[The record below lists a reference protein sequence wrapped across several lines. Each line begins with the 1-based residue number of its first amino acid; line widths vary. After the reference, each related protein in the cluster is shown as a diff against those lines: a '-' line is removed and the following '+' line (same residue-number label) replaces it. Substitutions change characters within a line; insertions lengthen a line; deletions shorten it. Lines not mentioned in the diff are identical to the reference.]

1 MVASPQVLY
10 DCGIITV
17 FDGRNEGATKDVSL
31 NGAGRRKI
39 SITMPPN
46 SSQKI
51 RCLKSIIILSTDN
64 DKIFEYLPRI
74 EIVNETKDT
83 KWTYSKHFIGIP
95 ETKNTLFWLTSWKFR
110 GDELEA
116 GDHISLTVLSDLRV
130 IESCIDIVYDYE
142 LYDKWNTLD
151 QLRSM
156 NKCSSF
162 LSGIFAYAFFKSQRT
177 LYRMQSLSK
186 VS

>member
-1 MVASPQVLY
+1 MLQVLY
-10 DCGIITV
+10 DSGIITA
-17 FDGRNEGATKDVSL
+17 FDAINDVSVKDVPFY
-31 NGAGRRKI
+31 GTGRRKI
-39 SITMPPN
+39 SVTVPPN

-51 RCLKSIIILSTDN
+51 TCLKSIISLSAN
-64 DKIFEYLPRI
+64 DDKTFEFLPRI

-95 ETKNTLFWLTSWKFR
+95 ETKNSLFWLTSWKFR

-116 GDHISLTVLSDLRV
+116 GDHISLTVLSDLCV
-130 IESCIDIVYDYE
+130 VESFIDIVYDYE
-142 LYDKWNTLD
+142 LDDKCSSLD
-151 QLRSM
+151 QMRSM

-162 LSGIFAYAFFKSQRT
+162 LSGAFAYLCFKSQRT
-177 LYRMQSLSK
+177 LYRVQRLSK

>member
-1 MVASPQVLY
+1 MLQVLY
-10 DCGIITV
+10 DCSLITA
-17 FDGRNEGATKDVSL
+17 FDAINDVSIKDVRFY
-31 NGAGRRKI
+31 GADRRKI
-39 SITMPPN
+39 SITVPPN

-51 RCLKSIIILSTDN
+51 TCLKSIIILSAN
-64 DKIFEYLPRI
+64 DDKTFEFLPRI

-95 ETKNTLFWLTSWKFR
+95 ETKNILYWLTSWKFR

-116 GDHISLTVLSDLRV
+116 GDHISLTVLSDLSV
-130 IESCIDIVYDYE
+130 LQSVIDIIYDYE
-142 LYDKWNTLD
+142 LDDKCSSLD

-162 LSGIFAYAFFKSQRT
+162 LSGAFAYHFFKSQRT

-186 VS
+186 MS